1 MRSDSVSISVGLDDY
16 LVHGIHGFY
25 DEEHDKPQPFNISVR
40 VDLSSRIVDGQLGTT
55 VDYAQLQEAIDNV
68 VLHSSPIRLL
78 ESMAQRISE
87 QIQHAENV
95 DAVFVR
101 IEKPEAPL
109 PHPGGLPYIEYT
121 WNR

>member
-1 MRSDSVSISVGLDDY
+1 MPISVGLDDY

-25 DEEHDKPQPFNISVR
+25 DKEHTKPQPFNISIR
-40 VDLSSRIVDGQLGTT
+40 VDLSNTVEDGQLGST

-68 VLHSSPIRLL
+68 VLHSSPSRLL
-78 ESMAQRISE
+78 ETMAQRISE
-87 QIQHAENV
+87 QIQHSENV
-95 DAVFVR
+95 VTVFVR

>member
-1 MRSDSVSISVGLDDY
+1 MSISVGLDDY

-25 DEEHDKPQPFNISVR
+25 DEEHNKPQPFNISVR
-40 VDLSSRIVDGQLGTT
+40 VDLSNRVEDGQLGST

-68 VLHSSPIRLL
+68 VLHSSPTRLL
-78 ESMAQRISE
+78 ETMAQRISE
-87 QIQHAENV
+87 QIQDSENV
-95 DAVFVR
+95 KTVFVR

>member
-1 MRSDSVSISVGLDDY
+1 MPISVGLDDY

-25 DEEHDKPQPFNISVR
+25 DREHSEPQPFNISIR
-40 VDLSSRIVDGQLGTT
+40 VDLSSTVEEGKLGSTI
-55 VDYAQLQEAIDNV
+55 DYAQLQEAIDNI
-68 VLHSSPIRLL
+68 VLNAPPIRLL

-87 QIQHAENV
+87 QIQVAEIV
-95 DAVFVR
+95 ETIFVR

>member
-1 MRSDSVSISVGLDDY
+1 MSISVGLDDY

-25 DEEHDKPQPFNISVR
+25 DEEHSKPQPFNISIR
-40 VDLSSRIVDGQLGTT
+40 VDLSNRVVDGQLGTT

-68 VLHSSPIRLL
+68 VLHSPPTRLL
-78 ESMAQRISE
+78 ETMAQRISE
-87 QIQHAENV
+87 QIQHSENV
-95 DAVFVR
+95 DTVFVR